1 MNKAL
6 LSLLSLLDLV
16 VAPRALSLASR
27 AQASFSDLL
36 LPTPPPR
43 CPHSSRQQIETEL
56 CPLTLPRAILSICH
70 HFLLFGMD

>member
-27 AQASFSDLL
+27 AQASFSYLL
-36 LPTPPPR
+36 PPPR
-43 CPHSSRQQIETEL
+43 PHSSRHQIETEL